1 MTQEATTP
9 VVHDHPSD
17 RIVVLHSLAPPD
29 GTTKFVDQMVGSAT
43 PAIDVRTFTW
53 RAALRGRYDVI
64 HLHWPELLLRG
75 RSPWHRFAK
84 RQAMRL
90 FLARAS
96 AHRTPIVRT
105 LHNTDPHETGSRT
118 ERRILAGIDRRTDHF
133 IRLNP
138 ATATPPHAPG
148 STVLHGHYRDRF
160 AAHPHAARVPGRIL
174 YFGIIRRYKGVDLLI
189 EAFERLQPKG
199 ATLRIVGSPSPD
211 LRAEVE
217 AAADRN
223 ADISARLAF
232 VDDDELVA
240 EVTAADL
247 VVLPYREMHNSGVL
261 LVALSLGQRVLVPR
275 SPSNTAIAAEVG
287 PDWVLQYDGEFG
299 DDALSVGL
307 RAMRAGP
314 PHGEPDLSG
323 RDWSSVGT
331 RLEGV
336 YRSVLGGGA
345 R

>member
-1 MTQEATTP
+1 VTQEAIARGREAGLDEP
-9 VVHDHPSD
+9 V
-17 RIVVLHSLAPPD
+17 VVLHSLAPPD

-43 PAIDVRTFTW
+43 PGIDVRTFTW
-53 RAALRGRYDVI
+53 GAALRGDHDVI

-90 FLARAS
+90 LLARAS
-96 AHRTPIVRT
+96 LRGIPIVRT
-105 LHNTDPHETGSRT
+105 LHNTDPHEDGPLA
-118 ERRILAGIDRRTDHF
+118 ERRLLAKIDRRTDHF

-138 ATATPPHAPG
+138 ATVVPSGASA

-160 AAHPHAARVPGRIL
+160 AEHPHAARVAGRIL
-174 YFGIIRRYKGVDLLI
+174 YFGIIRRYKGVDTLI
-189 EAFERLQPKG
+189 EAFERMRPSET
-199 ATLRIVGSPSPD
+199 TLRIVGSPSPD
-211 LRAEVE
+211 LRSEVEE
-217 AAADRN
+217 AAARN
-223 ADISARLAF
+223 PDITARLAF

-287 PDWVLQYDGEFG
+287 PGWVLQYDGDFD
-299 DDALSVGL
+299 DDALGVGI
-307 RAMRAGP
+307 RAMRSGP
-314 PHGEPDLSG
+314 PVGEPDLSG
-323 RDWSSVGT
+323 RDWATIGVQ
-331 RLEGV
+331 LEAL
-336 YRSVLGGGA
+336 YRSLRPGGD